1 MILIGYFLLII
12 FKKILRLSD
21 GILRSEDAISSILL
35 GLITLILYSYLIN
48 YIILPTTIHRYV
60 FILLVFSSLVFLL
73 RTVSCRNSRVYIDI
87 PLRKFI
93 PLFIISYSTIM
104 VIYFYHTL
112 SNFVLPYWD
121 GLFNHGK
128 GAVIAVSGFY
138 INDPS
143 FFYWLLAEL
152 YQLAQCAT
160 TNVYVLSGI
169 LHWIPLTVLLLSLID
184 LTKGEIKLIVIGF
197 LTSLTGTYMTYYGL
211 IHGIVPDFNNM
222 ASYVNKML
230 INIGPFT
237 SGVLFPSYS
246 SPRTICGVSGLL
258 ATIYSFI
265 LFLRGGSFHDMIR
278 STLLFSLAVVLI
290 TLGYP
295 LYLIPVTISFL
306 LFSFF
311 ASLHLRNFNPETSK
325 RIFILN
331 EVQALV
337 ISFSLTITW
346 LRTGIYQNILFWLV
360 TSLPPLLLLIICYS
374 GLIMRRMR
382 KIEVGFSTN
391 VIRAR
396 IIIKVKPDI
405 FRFNTSEIK
414 AIITALFLL
423 LIAILVS
430 SIIFI
435 FTPRV
440 SFQWQVH
447 KWSTYTF
454 VSPKYEWY
462 VYLAAY
468 APILIP
474 SFLALLTIFL
484 KALGSRANK
493 ISLLELMFAS
503 SFVICFLPASM
514 IISEVFGVYYSNRT
528 ITEWILSSMVYFLV
542 ILMTIASRILK
553 KIRAL
558 MILFLFLISLA
569 IPGTIYYSHYIA
581 TYNPLFNKLKNDDI
595 MLLERLRQL
604 SYDGKISIVLPL
616 SEDLEYLANYLA
628 AVPTYTVATRKF
640 IVEQIIQERDFL
652 NIISLLERYQT
663 NTLLAWKDAE
673 LLALFQKQC
682 HSNCTIFMSSNLAL
696 ILIQTIP
703 QKPRENKLFVVEH
716 SELWAIK
723 I

>member
-1 MILIGYFLLII
+1 
-12 FKKILRLSD
+12 
-21 GILRSEDAISSILL
+21 
-35 GLITLILYSYLIN
+35 
-48 YIILPTTIHRYV
+48 
-60 FILLVFSSLVFLL
+60 
-73 RTVSCRNSRVYIDI
+73 
-87 PLRKFI
+87 
-93 PLFIISYSTIM
+93 M

-128 GAVIAVSGFY
+128 GAVIVVSGFY

-143 FFYWLLAEL
+143 LFYWLLAEL
-152 YQLAQCAT
+152 YQLTQRAT
-160 TNVYVLSGI
+160 TNVYVLSGV

-184 LTKGEIKLIVIGF
+184 LTKGKMRLIVIGF

-230 INIGPFT
+230 TNIGPFT

-258 ATIYSFI
+258 ATIYSLI
-265 LFLRGGSFHDMIR
+265 LFLRGSSFHDMIR

-331 EVQALV
+331 EIQALV
-337 ISFSLTITW
+337 ISFSLTITG
-346 LRTGIYQNILFWLV
+346 LRTGIYQNILFWLI
-360 TSLPPLLLLIICYS
+360 TLLPPLFSLIIYYI
-374 GLIMRRMR
+374 GLMMRGMR
-382 KIEVGFSTN
+382 KIN
-391 VIRAR
+391 VSYLINVVRA
-396 IIIKVKPDI
+396 VV
-405 FRFNTSEIK
+405 T
-414 AIITALFLL
+414 TLLLL
-423 LIAILVS
+423 LIAILAS

-435 FTPRV
+435 LTPHG
-440 SFQWQVH
+440 SFPWQVH
-447 KWSTYTF
+447 KWFTYTF

-462 VYLAAY
+462 IYLAAY

-474 SFLALLTIFL
+474 SFLILLIIFL
-484 KALGSRANK
+484 RALGSRANK

-503 SFVICFLPASM
+503 SLVVCLLPASM
-514 IISEVFGVYYSNRT
+514 IISNVFGVYYSNRT

-542 ILMTIASRILK
+542 VLMTTASRILK

-640 IVEQIIQERDFL
+640 IVKQITQEKDFP

-663 NTLLAWKDAE
+663 NALLAWKDDE

-682 HSNCTIFMSSNLAL
+682 HSNRTIFMSSNLAL
-696 ILIQTIP
+696 ILIQTIS